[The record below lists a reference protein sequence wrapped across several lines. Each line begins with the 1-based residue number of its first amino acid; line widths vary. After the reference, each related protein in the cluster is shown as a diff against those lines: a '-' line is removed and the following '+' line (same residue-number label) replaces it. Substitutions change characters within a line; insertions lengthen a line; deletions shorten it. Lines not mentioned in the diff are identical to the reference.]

1 MVERME
7 RTMPTTAVRDATS
20 SRRFQ
25 PGQAVV
31 GRVERVEEMET
42 GERAA
47 LVRAGGQL
55 VRARLEAPLAVG
67 RLYLFEI
74 HERQGTIYWKA
85 VPLSE
90 RASAPLGEEAV
101 RRWQKA
107 WKLPDAALPVIR
119 QVLKAGAAATKEE
132 IAALVEAVKETGQP
146 DAAEDVL
153 AHLFRR
159 RLPLSSAVFRLLWAA
174 KTGAP
179 LAEQLGKLKE
189 IMAAL
194 SAEPAALELSR
205 AMEKFLSPPLS
216 AYEAAVRLLL
226 SEEEEAETAR
236 ALLARLGLA
245 PLPEDRRLALRE
257 AVQHRRFAD
266 IIRQL
271 GLMDEEAFLERWA
284 ALDAA
289 YQSGRLPAAEAQ
301 LWVAVRA
308 TRDPALSLFCWLRR
322 AAGRLGLEDEAALVR
337 VGKTAALPS
346 SAPSLK
352 RLLLRFLYESESEGA
367 KRASEALLDQLDGM
381 AIAAGGDGL
390 IEHIWLS
397 LPLPVGGR
405 SSDLAVCWQGRRKQG
420 GPLDADYNRM
430 VCCLTLEELGEVIV
444 DMRVQRRIV
453 HISMFHDDPRL
464 AVAAARLAPLVKE
477 RFQAHGYALSGIDVK
492 AKYSAPPPPPV
503 FLFADGCSEV
513 DCQA

>member
-85 VPLSE
+85 IPLSE
-90 RASAPLGEEAV
+90 PASAPSGEEAV

-107 WKLPDAALPVIR
+107 WKLPDAALPVLR
-119 QVLKAGAAATKEE
+119 QALKAGAAATKEE
-132 IAALVEAVKETGQP
+132 IAALTEAVKETGQP

-159 RLPLSSAVFRLLWAA
+159 RLPFSSAVFRALWAA
-174 KTGAP
+174 KTGVP
-179 LAEQLGKLKE
+179 LAEGLGKLKAA
-189 IMAAL
+189 IAAL
-194 SAEPAALELSR
+194 SAHPAALELSR

-226 SEEEEAETAR
+226 SGEEEAETAR

-257 AVQHRRFAD
+257 AVQCRRFAD

-271 GLMDEEAFLERWA
+271 GLTDEEAFLERWA

-289 YQSGRLPAAEAQ
+289 YQSGALPAAEAK
-301 LWVAVRA
+301 LWAAARA

-322 AAGRLGLEDEAALVR
+322 AAVRLGLEDEAALVR
-337 VGKTAALPS
+337 VGKIEDLP

-352 RLLLRFLYESESEGA
+352 RLLLRFLHESGSEGA
-367 KRASEALLDQLDGM
+367 KRAAEAILDQLDGM

-390 IEHIWLS
+390 IEHVWIS
-397 LPLPVGGR
+397 FPLPLGGR
-405 SSDLAVCWQGRRKQG
+405 SSDFAVCWQGRRKQG
-420 GPLDADYNRM
+420 GPLDADYNRI

-453 HISMFHDDPRL
+453 HISIFHDDPRL
-464 AVAAARLAPLVKE
+464 AVAAARMAPLVKE

-492 AKYSAPPPPPV
+492 ATRSAPPPPSV
-503 FLFADGCSEV
+503 FLFADSCSEV

>member
-7 RTMPTTAVRDATS
+7 RTMPTTAVRDAAS

-31 GRVERVEEMET
+31 GRVERVEETET

-74 HERQGTIYWKA
+74 HERQGTMYWKA
-85 VPLSE
+85 IPLSE
-90 RASAPLGEEAV
+90 PALAPSGEEAV

-107 WKLPDAALPVIR
+107 WKLPDAALPVLR
-119 QVLKAGAAATKEE
+119 QALKAGAAATKEE
-132 IAALVEAVKETGQP
+132 IAALTEAVKETGQP

-159 RLPLSSAVFRLLWAA
+159 RLPFSSAVFRALWAA
-174 KTGAP
+174 KTGVP
-179 LAEQLGKLKE
+179 LAEGLGKLKAA
-189 IMAAL
+189 MAAL
-194 SAEPAALELSR
+194 SAHPAALELIR

-216 AYEAAVRLLL
+216 AYETAVRLLL
-226 SEEEEAETAR
+226 LREEEAETAR

-257 AVQHRRFAD
+257 AVQCRRFAD

-271 GLMDEEAFLERWA
+271 GLTDEEAFLERWT

-289 YQSGRLPAAEAQ
+289 YQSGALPAAEAK
-301 LWVAVRA
+301 LWAAARA

-322 AAGRLGLEDEAALVR
+322 AAVRLGLEDEAALVR
-337 VGKTAALPS
+337 VGTIEDLP

-352 RLLLRFLYESESEGA
+352 RLLFRFLHESGGSEGA
-367 KRASEALLDQLDGM
+367 KRAAEAILDQLDGM
-381 AIAAGGDGL
+381 AIAAGGDGP
-390 IEHIWLS
+390 IEHVWIS
-397 LPLPVGGR
+397 FPLPLGGR
-405 SSDLAVCWQGRRKQG
+405 SSDFAVCWQGRRKQG
-420 GPLDADYNRM
+420 GPLDADYNRI

-453 HISMFHDDPRL
+453 HISIFHDDPRL
-464 AVAAARLAPLVKE
+464 AVAAARMAPLVKE

-492 AKYSAPPPPPV
+492 TARSAPPPPSV
-503 FLFADGCSEV
+503 FLFADSCSEV

>member
-1 MVERME
+1 
-7 RTMPTTAVRDATS
+7 MPTTAVRDAAS

-31 GRVERVEEMET
+31 GRVERVEETET

-74 HERQGTIYWKA
+74 HERQGTMYWKA
-85 VPLSE
+85 IPLSE
-90 RASAPLGEEAV
+90 PALAPSGEEAV

-107 WKLPDAALPVIR
+107 WKLPDAALPVLR
-119 QVLKAGAAATKEE
+119 QALKAGAAATKEE
-132 IAALVEAVKETGQP
+132 IAALTEAVKETGQP

-159 RLPLSSAVFRLLWAA
+159 RLPFSSAVFRALWAA
-174 KTGAP
+174 KTGVP
-179 LAEQLGKLKE
+179 LAEGLGKLKAA
-189 IMAAL
+189 MAAL
-194 SAEPAALELSR
+194 SAHPAALELIR

-216 AYEAAVRLLL
+216 AYETAVRLLL
-226 SEEEEAETAR
+226 LREEEAETAR
-236 ALLARLGLA
+236 ALLARLGLV

-257 AVQHRRFAD
+257 AVQCRRFAD

-271 GLMDEEAFLERWA
+271 GLTDEEAFLERWT

-289 YQSGRLPAAEAQ
+289 YQSGALPAAEAK
-301 LWVAVRA
+301 LWAAARA

-322 AAGRLGLEDEAALVR
+322 AAVRLGLEDEAALVR
-337 VGKTAALPS
+337 VGTIEDLP

-352 RLLLRFLYESESEGA
+352 RLLFRFLHESGGSEGA
-367 KRASEALLDQLDGM
+367 KRAAEAILDQLDGM
-381 AIAAGGDGL
+381 AIAAGGDGP
-390 IEHIWLS
+390 IEHVWIS
-397 LPLPVGGR
+397 FPLPLGGR
-405 SSDLAVCWQGRRKQG
+405 SSDFAVCWQGRRKQG
-420 GPLDADYNRM
+420 GPLDADYNRI

-453 HISMFHDDPRL
+453 HISIFHDDPRL
-464 AVAAARLAPLVKE
+464 AVAAARMAPLVKE

-492 AKYSAPPPPPV
+492 TARSAPPPPSV
-503 FLFADGCSEV
+503 FLFADSCSEV